1 MDLDFLY
8 QQIQSYKDEFKVII
22 KVYVDKINILENIN
36 NDLKIANE
44 KLVIANE
51 QEIKNSEV
59 LDEELNEEYQEI
71 ERIFSDFIEQKIK
84 QQYDELSDL
93 KEQIVMYKIELSDLK
108 DQNCNYEQVITE
120 LTKKD
125 DNLNI
130 LQKELTKKDDNLNI
144 LQKELNKKDDNLNI
158 LQKELNKKD
167 DEIHYLK
174 EQLNNPV
181 KKYKLI
187 DWIPKDK
194 IDIQILSKNYSIF
207 DLLYK
212 NESYDFLMN
221 TSLLTTLSHI
231 QKYSKEYRPGFCT
244 CSGGNMCNFHRS
256 IKQYGDKL
264 MHSPY
269 IVIPVKDH
277 QFEKFFNKSFNDNI
291 LNCLKNEGEYKI
303 LNNISYPYDTDI
315 WNVPSKENIDDII
328 SDIKSYGYDQNKIN
342 ELWNKLSLHQNKKAI
357 DILKNEYLKHDSKI
371 NMKYLSINPLAID
384 ILEIEYNKPNCT
396 IDWKNLSANPK
407 AINILKKEYVKPN
420 CRISWKELS
429 SNPCAMEILKTEYF
443 KTNCKIIWER
453 FWLNPSIVEIR

>member
-59 LDEELNEEYQEI
+59 LDEELNEEYPEI

-120 LTKKD
+120 LT
-125 DNLNI
+125 
-130 LQKELTKKDDNLNI
+130 
-144 LQKELNKKDDNLNI
+144 KKDDNLNI

>member
-71 ERIFSDFIEQKIK
+71 ERIFSEMNYQNDDDFIEQKIK

-120 LTKKD
+120 LT
-125 DNLNI
+125 
-130 LQKELTKKDDNLNI
+130 
-144 LQKELNKKDDNLNI
+144 KKDDNLNI

-207 DLLYK
+207 DLLY
-212 NESYDFLMN
+212 F
-221 TSLLTTLSHI
+221 
-231 QKYSKEYRPGFCT
+231 
-244 CSGGNMCNFHRS
+244 
-256 IKQYGDKL
+256 
-264 MHSPY
+264 
-269 IVIPVKDH
+269 
-277 QFEKFFNKSFNDNI
+277 
-291 LNCLKNEGEYKI
+291 
-303 LNNISYPYDTDI
+303 
-315 WNVPSKENIDDII
+315 
-328 SDIKSYGYDQNKIN
+328 
-342 ELWNKLSLHQNKKAI
+342 
-357 DILKNEYLKHDSKI
+357 
-371 NMKYLSINPLAID
+371 
-384 ILEIEYNKPNCT
+384 
-396 IDWKNLSANPK
+396 
-407 AINILKKEYVKPN
+407 
-420 CRISWKELS
+420 
-429 SNPCAMEILKTEYF
+429 
-443 KTNCKIIWER
+443 
-453 FWLNPSIVEIR
+453 

>member
-8 QQIQSYKDEFKVII
+8 QQIQSYKDDFKVMI
-22 KVYVDKINILENIN
+22 KAYVDKITILENIN

-51 QEIKNSEV
+51 KLVITNEQEIKNSKV

-71 ERIFSDFIEQKIK
+71 ERIFSEMNYQNDNDFIEQKIK

-108 DQNCNYEQVITE
+108 DKNCNYEQVIT
-120 LTKKD
+120 
-125 DNLNI
+125 
-130 LQKELTKKDDNLNI
+130 
-144 LQKELNKKDDNLNI
+144 ELNKKDDNLNI

-194 IDIQILSKNYSIF
+194 IDIQILSKNYGIF

-221 TSLLTTLSHI
+221 TSILQQLGNI
-231 QKYSKEYRPGFCT
+231 QKLSQEFFKRGVCT
-244 CSGGNMCNFHRS
+244 CSGGNKCGYHGS
-256 IKQYGDKL
+256 IRPYGDKL
-264 MHSPY
+264 MYSPY
-269 IVIPVKDH
+269 IVVPIDEN

-303 LNNISYPYDTDI
+303 SNNISNPYDTPI
-315 WNVPSKENIDDII
+315 WYVPSEENINDII
-328 SDIKSYGYDQNKIN
+328 RDIKRNSVVKEKIN
-342 ELWNKLSLHQNKKAI
+342 DVWCQLSSYPDQKAI
-357 DILKNEYLKHDSKI
+357 DILKSEYSKHDSKI
-371 NMKYLSINPLAID
+371 DIRFLSMNPLAID
-384 ILEIEYNKPNCT
+384 ILEIEYNKPDCK
-396 IDWKNLSANPK
+396 IDWKNLSGNPK